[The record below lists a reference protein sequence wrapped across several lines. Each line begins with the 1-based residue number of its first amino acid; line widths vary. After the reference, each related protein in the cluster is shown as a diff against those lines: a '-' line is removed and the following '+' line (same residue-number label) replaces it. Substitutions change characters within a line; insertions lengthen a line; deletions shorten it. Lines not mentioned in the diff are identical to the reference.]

1 MPKKIF
7 TSVMATTLAVT
18 IVGIYDSQKA
28 EAAEDDFELTIM
40 HTNDTHANLDNA
52 PKRAT
57 LINQL
62 RAENANNLLLDAGDV
77 FSGTLY
83 FNTFQGLADLELMNY
98 MKYDAMV
105 FGNHEFDLGA
115 SAEGHAALAEFVGN
129 ADFPMLGANIDFSG
143 DANLSA
149 LVAGEAFT
157 KTAANGQIYSGVVQ
171 EVNGEEVGIFGLTT
185 AETADISSPGDVA
198 FTDYIDAAEEAV
210 AWFDSQG
217 VNKIVALTHIGYN
230 DNVAV
235 DNDRTLAVEVDGID
249 VIVGGHTHT
258 EIKSPVQ
265 VEDTV
270 IVQANEYNKFLG
282 QLDVTFDEAGN
293 VTNFDG
299 ELHEVALAEADKE
312 AAALLKPFADEIDE
326 LKKKEIDVE
335 ANVFLNGTRGEFGIR
350 SSETNLG
357 NFITD
362 GMLAKAKTINPE
374 TTIALQNGGGI
385 RASIEEGPIT
395 YGEVLTVLPFG
406 NALAIMEVTGQELT
420 EALEHSVQATPA
432 EGEKTIPEFGGFL
445 HISGMFFNYDAKAP
459 VGERV
464 LSAFVDTGDGE
475 YTELDMEETYTVAT
489 NTFTAKGGD
498 SYDMFAKAYAEGR
511 VTEPGFTDWEMF
523 VEHAQSFAEEGV
535 EPYEERRIN
544 QVRLSGENRY
554 ETAIAVSKQGWE
566 SADTVF
572 IANGNTYADAL
583 TAAPLADQYESPIL
597 LTRPNQLAAGVTEE
611 IARLGATKVVVLG
624 GNGAVSDD
632 IMTALDEMDLEVTR
646 IGGKDRYETAVA
658 IASELD
664 TDATDAVV
672 VSGLNFPDA
681 LSAGAYAALNDKPIL
696 LTRPDRIPASIEEEL
711 EFYNSSTIIGG
722 TGAVSEAVAEQLPN
736 ARRVS
741 GADRYLTSA
750 AVAELLFDGA
760 VEGFA
765 ANGQNFPDALTG
777 NVLAAAYEAPMLL
790 VQKDEINPRI
800 ETRAN
805 YYGTVFTTGGTGA
818 VSPKVVK
825 DLHQ

>member
-7 TSVMATTLAVT
+7 TSVMATTLALTV
-18 IVGIYDSQKA
+18 VGIYDSQQA
-28 EAAEDDFELTIM
+28 DAAEGDFELTIM

-57 LINQL
+57 LVKQL

-83 FNTFQGLADLELMNY
+83 FNSFQGQADLELMNY
-98 MKYDAMV
+98 MGYDAMV
-105 FGNHEFDLGA
+105 FGNHEFDLGS
-115 SAEGHAALAEFVGN
+115 SADGHGALAEFVGN
-129 ADFPMLGANIDFSG
+129 ADFPMLGANVDFSK
-143 DANLSA
+143 DDKMSP
-149 LVAGEAFT
+149 LVAGDAFT

-185 AETADISSPGDVA
+185 AETADISSPVDVE
-198 FTDYIDAAEEAV
+198 FTDYLEAAEEAV
-210 AWFDSQG
+210 TWFEDQD

-235 DNDRTLAVEVDGID
+235 DNDRTLAAEVDGID

-258 EIKSPVQ
+258 KLLPPVQ

-293 VTNFDG
+293 VTNFVG
-299 ELHEVALAEADKE
+299 EHHEVALADADEE
-312 AAALLKPFADEIDE
+312 AAAILKPFADEIDD
-326 LKKKEIDVE
+326 LKKKEIGVE

-385 RASIEEGPIT
+385 RASIDEGPIT

-420 EALEHSVQATPA
+420 EALERSVQATPA

-445 HISGMFFNYDAKAP
+445 HVSGMFFNYDAKAP

-498 SYDMFAKAYAEGR
+498 GYDMFAKAYAEGR

-523 VEHAQSFAEEGV
+523 EEHAQSFADEGI

-566 SADTVF
+566 SADTVV
-572 IANGNTYADAL
+572 IARGDQYADAL
-583 TAAPLADQYESPIL
+583 TAAPLADQYDAPIL
-597 LTRPNQLAAGVTEE
+597 LTRSGALASGVAEE
-611 IARLGATKVVVLG
+611 IARLGATNAIVLG
-624 GNGAVSDD
+624 GTQAVSADVF
-632 IMTALDEMDLEVTR
+632 AELEGLDLDVER
-646 IGGKDRYETAVA
+646 IGGATRYDTAVA
-658 IASELD
+658 IADELE
-664 TDATDAVV
+664 TDGTEAVV
-672 VSGLNFPDA
+672 VSGVNFPDA
-681 LSAGAYAALNDKPIL
+681 LSAGSYAAVNDKPIL
-696 LTRPDRIPASIEEEL
+696 LTRPDYIPAATADEL
-711 EFYNSSTIIGG
+711 EFYDTTTIIGG
-722 TGAVSEAVAEQLPN
+722 SQAVSEEVADAMPD
-736 ARRVS
+736 ATRVS

-750 AVAELLFDGA
+750 AVAELLFEDAG
-760 VEGFA
+760 EGLA

-777 NVLAAAYEAPMLL
+777 NALAAAYEAPMLL
-790 VQKDEINPRI
+790 VKKDSVNATV
-800 ETRAN
+800 ETRAH
-805 YYGTVFTTGGTGA
+805 YYGTVFTSGGTQV
-818 VSPKVVK
+818 VSPKVIK
-825 DLHQ
+825 ALHD

>member
-7 TSVMATTLAVT
+7 TSVMATTLALT

-28 EAAEDDFELTIM
+28 EAAEGDFELTIM

-57 LINQL
+57 LIKQL
-62 RAENANNLLLDAGDV
+62 RAENDNNLLLDAGDV

-83 FNTFQGLADLELMNY
+83 FNTFEGQADLALMNY
-98 MKYDAMV
+98 MQYDAMT
-105 FGNHEFDLGA
+105 FGNHEFDLGS
-115 SAEGHAALAEFVGN
+115 SAEGHASLAEFVGG
-129 ADFPMLGANIDFSG
+129 ADFPLVGANVDFSG
-143 DANLSA
+143 DDNMSP

-157 KTAANGQIYSGVVQ
+157 KTAANGQIYSGVVK

-185 AETADISSPGDVA
+185 AETADISSPEDIV
-198 FTDYIDAAEEAV
+198 FTDYIDAANEAV
-210 AWFDSQG
+210 EWFEGQD
-217 VNKIVALTHIGYN
+217 VNKIVALTHIGYD
-230 DNVAV
+230 DNAAV
-235 DNDRTLAVEVDGID
+235 DNDRTLATEVDGID

-258 EIKSPVQ
+258 KLLPPVQ

-293 VTNFDG
+293 VTNFVG
-299 ELHEVALAEADKE
+299 EHHEVAAAAEDAEAVEILAPFKKE
-312 AAALLKPFADEIDE
+312 VEE
-326 LKKKEIDVE
+326 LKETEIGVE

-350 SSETNLG
+350 LSETNLG

-362 GMLAKAKTINPE
+362 GMLAKAKTINPD

-385 RASIEEGPIT
+385 RASIDQGPIT

-406 NALAIMEVTGQELT
+406 NALAIMEVTGQEIK
-420 EALEHSVQATPA
+420 EALEHSVREYPK
-432 EGEKTIPEFGGFL
+432 ENGGFL
-445 HISGMFFNYDAKAP
+445 HVSGMFFNYDGKAP
-459 VGERV
+459 VGDRV
-464 LSAFVDTGDGE
+464 LSAFVDTGDNNFE
-475 YTELDMEETYTVAT
+475 ELNLEETYTVAT

-498 SYDMFAKAYAEGR
+498 GFASFGKAYEEGR

-523 VEHAQSFAEEGV
+523 EEHAQSFADEGV

-544 QVRLSGENRY
+544 QVRLSGADRY

-597 LTRPNQLAAGVTEE
+597 LTRSNQLAAGVTEE
-611 IARLGATKVVVLG
+611 IARLGATQAVVLG

>member
-7 TSVMATTLAVT
+7 TSVMATTLALTV
-18 IVGIYDSQKA
+18 VGIYDSQKA
-28 EAAEDDFELTIM
+28 EAAEGDFELTIM

-57 LINQL
+57 LVKQL
-62 RAENANNLLLDAGDV
+62 RTENANNLLLDAGDV

-143 DANLSA
+143 DANLSP

-217 VNKIVALTHIGYN
+217 VNKIVALTHIGYD
-230 DNVAV
+230 DNAAV
-235 DNDRTLAVEVDGID
+235 DNDRTLAAEVDGID

-258 EIKSPVQ
+258 KILPPQK

-299 ELHEVALAEADKE
+299 VLHDVALAEADEE

-326 LKKKEIDVE
+326 LKKKEIGVE

-420 EALEHSVQATPA
+420 DALERSVQATPA

-445 HISGMFFNYDAKAP
+445 HVSGMFFNYDAKAP

-498 SYDMFAKAYAEGR
+498 GYDMFAKAYAEGR

-523 VEHAQSFAEEGV
+523 EEHAQSFAEEGV

-566 SADTVF
+566 AAETVV
-572 IANGNTYADAL
+572 IARGDQYADAL
-583 TAAPLADQYESPIL
+583 TAAPLADQMDAPIL
-597 LTRPNQLAAGVTEE
+597 LTRSGALAPGVAEE
-611 IARLGATKVVVLG
+611 IARLGATKAIVLG
-624 GNGAVSDD
+624 GTKAVSADVV
-632 IMTALDEMDLEVTR
+632 AELEGLELEVDR
-646 IGGKDRYETAVA
+646 IGGETRYDTAVA
-658 IASELD
+658 IAAEVE
-664 TDATDAVV
+664 TDGTEAVV

-681 LSAGAYAALNDKPIL
+681 LSAGSYAAVNDKPIL
-696 LTRPDRIPASIEEEL
+696 LTRPDRIPAVIAEEL
-711 EFYNSSTIIGG
+711 DYYDTTMIIGG
-722 TGAVSEAVAEQLPN
+722 TQAVSNDVAADLPN
-736 ARRVS
+736 ATRVS

-750 AVAELLFDGA
+750 AVAEQLFKGA
-760 VEGFA
+760 VEGLA

-790 VQKDEINPRI
+790 VKQDSVNPRV

-805 YYGTVFTTGGTGA
+805 YYGTVFTSGGTKV
-818 VSPKVVK
+818 VSPEVIKA
-825 DLHQ
+825 LHD

>member
-7 TSVMATTLAVT
+7 TSVMATTLALTV
-18 IVGIYDSQKA
+18 VGIYDSQKA
-28 EAAEDDFELTIM
+28 EAAEGDFELTIM

-57 LINQL
+57 LVKQL
-62 RAENANNLLLDAGDV
+62 RTENANNLLLDAGDV
-77 FSGTLY
+77 FSGSLY
-83 FNTFQGLADLELMNY
+83 FNTFEGQADLALMNY
-98 MKYDAMV
+98 MQYDAMT
-105 FGNHEFDLGA
+105 FGNHEFDLG
-115 SAEGHAALAEFVGN
+115 SSEEGHAALAEFVGG
-129 ADFPMLGANIDFSG
+129 ADFPMVGANVDFSG
-143 DANLSA
+143 DANMSP

-157 KTAANGQIYSGVVQ
+157 KTAANGQIYSGVVK

-198 FTDYIDAAEEAV
+198 FTDYIDAANEAV
-210 AWFDSQG
+210 EWFEGQD
-217 VNKIVALTHIGYN
+217 VNKIVALTHIGYD
-230 DNVAV
+230 DNAAV
-235 DNDRTLAVEVDGID
+235 DNDRTLAAEVDGID

-258 EIKSPVQ
+258 KLLPPVQ

-293 VTNFDG
+293 VTNFVG
-299 ELHEVALAEADKE
+299 EHHEVAAAEVDEE
-312 AAALLKPFADEIDE
+312 AAAILEPFKEEVEE
-326 LKKKEIDVE
+326 LKETPIGVE

-350 SSETNLG
+350 ASETNLG

-362 GMLAKAKTINPE
+362 GMLAKAKSINPE

-385 RASIEEGPIT
+385 RASIEPGPIT

-406 NALAIMEVTGQELT
+406 NALAIMEVTGQELKD
-420 EALEHSVQATPA
+420 ALEHSVREYPK
-432 EGEKTIPEFGGFL
+432 ENGGFL
-445 HISGMFFNYDAKAP
+445 HVSGMFFNYDGKAP

-475 YTELDMEETYTVAT
+475 FTELDMEETYTVAT

-498 SYDMFAKAYAEGR
+498 GFASFGKAYEEGR

-523 VEHAQSFAEEGV
+523 EEHAQSFAEEGV

-566 SADTVF
+566 AADTVV
-572 IANGNTYADAL
+572 IARGDQYADAL
-583 TAAPLADQYESPIL
+583 TAAPLADQMDAPIL
-597 LTRPNQLAAGVTEE
+597 LTRSGALVPGVAEE
-611 IARLGATKVVVLG
+611 IARLGATKAIVLG
-624 GNGAVSDD
+624 GTKAVSADVV
-632 IMTALDEMDLEVTR
+632 AELEGLELEVDR
-646 IGGKDRYETAVA
+646 IGGETRYDTAVA
-658 IASELD
+658 IAAEVE
-664 TDATDAVV
+664 TDGTEAVV

-681 LSAGAYAALNDKPIL
+681 LSAGSYAAVNDKPIL
-696 LTRPDRIPASIEEEL
+696 LTRPDRIPAVIAEEL
-711 EFYNSSTIIGG
+711 DYYDTTMIIGG
-722 TGAVSEAVAEQLPN
+722 TQAVSNDVAADLPN
-736 ARRVS
+736 ATRVS

-750 AVAELLFDGA
+750 AVAEQLFEGA
-760 VEGFA
+760 VEGLA

-790 VQKDEINPRI
+790 VKQDSVNPRV

-805 YYGTVFTTGGTGA
+805 YYGTVFTSGGTKV
-818 VSPKVVK
+818 VSPEVIKA
-825 DLHQ
+825 LHD

>member
-7 TSVMATTLAVT
+7 TSVMATTLALT

-28 EAAEDDFELTIM
+28 EAAEGDFELTIM

-57 LINQL
+57 LIKQL
-62 RAENANNLLLDAGDV
+62 RAENDNNLLLDAGDV

-83 FNTFQGLADLELMNY
+83 FNTFEGQADLALMNY
-98 MKYDAMV
+98 MQYDAMT
-105 FGNHEFDLGA
+105 FGNHEFDLGS
-115 SAEGHAALAEFVGN
+115 SAEGHASLAEFVGG
-129 ADFPMLGANIDFSG
+129 ADFPLVGANVDFSG
-143 DANLSA
+143 DDNMSP

-157 KTAANGQIYSGVVQ
+157 KTAANGQIYSGVVK

-185 AETADISSPGDVA
+185 AETADISSPEDIV
-198 FTDYIDAAEEAV
+198 FTDYIDAANEAV
-210 AWFDSQG
+210 EWFEGQD
-217 VNKIVALTHIGYN
+217 VNKIVALTHIGYD
-230 DNVAV
+230 DNAAV
-235 DNDRTLAVEVDGID
+235 DNDRTLAAEVDGID

-258 EIKSPVQ
+258 KLLPPVQ

-293 VTNFDG
+293 VTNFVG
-299 ELHEVALAEADKE
+299 EHHEVAAAAEDAEAVEILAPFKE
-312 AAALLKPFADEIDE
+312 EVEE
-326 LKKKEIDVE
+326 LKETEIGVE

-350 SSETNLG
+350 LSETNLG

-362 GMLAKAKTINPE
+362 GMLAKAKTINPD

-385 RASIEEGPIT
+385 RASIDQGPIT

-406 NALAIMEVTGQELT
+406 NALAIMEVTGQEIK
-420 EALEHSVQATPA
+420 EALEHSVREYPK
-432 EGEKTIPEFGGFL
+432 ENGGFL
-445 HISGMFFNYDAKAP
+445 HVSGMFFNYDGKAP
-459 VGERV
+459 VGDRV
-464 LSAFVDTGDGE
+464 LSAFVDTGDNNFE
-475 YTELDMEETYTVAT
+475 ELNLEETYTVAT

-498 SYDMFAKAYAEGR
+498 GFASFGKAYEEGR

-523 VEHAQSFAEEGV
+523 EEHAQSFADEGV

-544 QVRLSGENRY
+544 QVRLSGADRY

-597 LTRPNQLAAGVTEE
+597 LTRSNQLAAGVTEE
-611 IARLGATKVVVLG
+611 IARLGATQAVVLG

-818 VSPKVVK
+818 VSPKVIK
-825 DLHQ
+825 ELHQ

>member
-7 TSVMATTLAVT
+7 TSVMATTLALT

-28 EAAEDDFELTIM
+28 EAAEGDFELTIM
-40 HTNDTHANLDNA
+40 HTNDTHGNLDNA

-57 LINQL
+57 LIKKL

-98 MKYDAMV
+98 MEYDAMV

-115 SAEGHAALAEFVGN
+115 SAEGHAALAEFVGG
-129 ADFPMLGANIDFSG
+129 ADFPLVGANVDFSK
-143 DANLSA
+143 DANMSP

-185 AETADISSPGDVA
+185 AETADISSPKDIA
-198 FTDYIDAAEEAV
+198 FTDYIDAANEAV
-210 AWFDSQG
+210 EWFEGQD
-217 VNKIVALTHIGYN
+217 VNKIVALTHIGYD
-230 DNVAV
+230 DNAAI
-235 DNDRTLAVEVDGID
+235 DNDRTLASEVDGID

-258 EIKSPVQ
+258 KILPPVQ

-293 VTNFDG
+293 VTNFVG
-299 ELHEVALAEADKE
+299 ELHDVAAAEVDEE
-312 AAALLKPFADEIDE
+312 AAAILKPYADEIDE
-326 LKKKEIDVE
+326 LKKKEIGVE

-350 SSETNLG
+350 LSETNLG

-362 GMLAKAKTINPE
+362 GMLAKAKTINPD

-385 RASIEEGPIT
+385 RASIDQGPIT
-395 YGEVLTVLPFG
+395 YGEILTVLPFG
-406 NALAIMEVTGQELT
+406 NALAIMEVTGQEIK
-420 EALEHSVQATPA
+420 EALEHSVREYPK
-432 EGEKTIPEFGGFL
+432 ENGGFL
-445 HISGMFFNYDAKAP
+445 HVSGMFFNYDGKAP
-459 VGERV
+459 AGDRV
-464 LSAFVDTGDGE
+464 LSAFVDTGDNNFE
-475 YTELDMEETYTVAT
+475 ELNLEETYTVAT

-498 SYDMFAKAYAEGR
+498 GFASFGKAYEEGR

-523 VEHAQSFAEEGV
+523 EEHAQSFADEGV

-544 QVRLSGENRY
+544 QVRLSGADRY

-597 LTRPNQLAAGVTEE
+597 LTRSNQLAAGVTEE
-611 IARLGATKVVVLG
+611 IARLGATKAVVLG
-624 GNGAVSDD
+624 GKGAVSDD
-632 IMTALDEMDLEVTR
+632 IMMALDEMDLEVTR

-818 VSPKVVK
+818 VSPKVIK
-825 DLHQ
+825 ELHQ

>member
-7 TSVMATTLAVT
+7 TSVMATTLALTV
-18 IVGIYDSQKA
+18 VGIYDSQKA
-28 EAAEDDFELTIM
+28 EAAEGDFELTIM

-57 LINQL
+57 LIKQL
-62 RAENANNLLLDAGDV
+62 RAENTNNLLLDAGDV
-77 FSGTLY
+77 FSGSLY
-83 FNTFQGLADLELMNY
+83 FNTFEGQADLALMNY
-98 MKYDAMV
+98 MQYDAMT
-105 FGNHEFDLGA
+105 FGNHEFDLG
-115 SAEGHAALAEFVGN
+115 SSEEGHASLAEFVGG
-129 ADFPMLGANIDFSG
+129 ADFPLVGANVDFSG
-143 DANLSA
+143 DANMSP

-157 KTAANGQIYSGVVQ
+157 KTAANGQIYSGVVK

-185 AETADISSPGDVA
+185 AETVDISSPNDVT
-198 FTDYIDAAEEAV
+198 FSDYIDAANEAV
-210 AWFDSQG
+210 EWFEGQG
-217 VNKIVALTHIGYN
+217 VNKIVALTHIGYD
-230 DNVAV
+230 DNAAV
-235 DNDRTLAVEVDGID
+235 DNDRTLAAEVDGID

-258 EIKSPVQ
+258 KLLPPVQ

-282 QLDVTFDEAGN
+282 QLDVTFDDAGN
-293 VTNFDG
+293 VTNFVG
-299 ELHEVALAEADKE
+299 EHHEVALAEEDAE
-312 AAALLKPFADEIDE
+312 AAEILAPFKEEVEE
-326 LKKKEIDVE
+326 LKETPIGVE

-350 SSETNLG
+350 ASETNLG

-385 RASIEEGPIT
+385 RASIEPGPIT

-406 NALAIMEVTGQELT
+406 NALAIMEVTGQELKD
-420 EALEHSVQATPA
+420 ALEHSVREYPK
-432 EGEKTIPEFGGFL
+432 ENGGFL
-445 HISGMFFNYDAKAP
+445 HVSGMFFNYDGKAP

-498 SYDMFAKAYAEGR
+498 GFASFGKAYEEGR

-523 VEHAQSFAEEGV
+523 EEHAQSFAEEGV

-566 SADTVF
+566 AADTVV
-572 IANGNTYADAL
+572 IARGDQYADAL
-583 TAAPLADQYESPIL
+583 TAAPLADQMDAPIL
-597 LTRPNQLAAGVTEE
+597 LTRSGALAPGVAEE
-611 IARLGATKVVVLG
+611 IARLGATKAIVLG
-624 GNGAVSDD
+624 GTKAVSADVV
-632 IMTALDEMDLEVTR
+632 AELEGLELEVDR
-646 IGGKDRYETAVA
+646 IGGETRYDTAVA
-658 IASELD
+658 IAAEVE
-664 TDATDAVV
+664 TDGTEAVV

-681 LSAGAYAALNDKPIL
+681 LSAGSYAAVNDKPIL
-696 LTRPDRIPASIEEEL
+696 LTRPDRIPAVIAEEL
-711 EFYNSSTIIGG
+711 DYYDTTMIIGG
-722 TGAVSEAVAEQLPN
+722 TQAVSNDVAADLPN
-736 ARRVS
+736 ATRVS

-750 AVAELLFDGA
+750 AVAEQLFEGA
-760 VEGFA
+760 VEGLA

-790 VQKDEINPRI
+790 VKQDSVNPRV

-805 YYGTVFTTGGTGA
+805 YYGTVFTSGGTKV
-818 VSPKVVK
+818 VSPEVIKA
-825 DLHQ
+825 LHD

>member
-7 TSVMATTLAVT
+7 TSVMATTLALT

-28 EAAEDDFELTIM
+28 EAAEGDFELTIM

-57 LINQL
+57 LIKQL
-62 RAENANNLLLDAGDV
+62 RAENDNNLLLDAGDV

-83 FNTFQGLADLELMNY
+83 FNTFEGQADLALMNY
-98 MKYDAMV
+98 MQYDAMT
-105 FGNHEFDLGA
+105 FGNHEFDLGS
-115 SAEGHAALAEFVGN
+115 SAEGHASLAEFVGG
-129 ADFPMLGANIDFSG
+129 ADFPLVGANVDFSG
-143 DANLSA
+143 DDNMSP

-157 KTAANGQIYSGVVQ
+157 KTAANGQIYSGVVK

-185 AETADISSPGDVA
+185 AETADISSPEDIV
-198 FTDYIDAAEEAV
+198 FTDYIDAANEAV
-210 AWFDSQG
+210 EWFEGQD
-217 VNKIVALTHIGYN
+217 VNKIVALTHIGYD
-230 DNVAV
+230 DNAAV
-235 DNDRTLAVEVDGID
+235 DNDRTLAAEVDGID

-258 EIKSPVQ
+258 KLLPPVQ

-293 VTNFDG
+293 VTNFVG
-299 ELHEVALAEADKE
+299 EHHEVAAAAEDAEAVEILAPFKKE
-312 AAALLKPFADEIDE
+312 VEE
-326 LKKKEIDVE
+326 LKETEIGVE

-350 SSETNLG
+350 LSETNLG

-362 GMLAKAKTINPE
+362 GMLAKAKTINPD

-385 RASIEEGPIT
+385 RASIDQGPIT

-406 NALAIMEVTGQELT
+406 NALAIMEVTGQEIK
-420 EALEHSVQATPA
+420 EALEHSVREYPK
-432 EGEKTIPEFGGFL
+432 ENGGFL
-445 HISGMFFNYDAKAP
+445 HVSGMFFNYDGKAP
-459 VGERV
+459 VGDRV
-464 LSAFVDTGDGE
+464 LSAFVDTGDNNFE
-475 YTELDMEETYTVAT
+475 ELNLEETYTVAT

-498 SYDMFAKAYAEGR
+498 GFASFGKAYEEGR

-523 VEHAQSFAEEGV
+523 EEHAQSFADEGV

-544 QVRLSGENRY
+544 QVRLSGADRY

-597 LTRPNQLAAGVTEE
+597 LTRSNQLAAGVTEE
-611 IARLGATKVVVLG
+611 IARLGATQVVVLG